1 MSQSLHY
8 ERFYPLFLATA
19 TAFGAW
25 LLGFSL
31 PESATKEL
39 LSATI
44 SFGAILAGFLG
55 TAKSILMALP
65 QMVSAK
71 LRTST
76 YMDDLAAY
84 LASALAGSL
93 LISAYSVIGFF
104 DLPSAIKTYYSP
116 LWVGLFVYASLAF
129 WRVSRIMLLLLRID
143 PDTL

>member
-1 MSQSLHY
+1 
-8 ERFYPLFLATA
+8 
-19 TAFGAW
+19 
-25 LLGFSL
+25 
-31 PESATKEL
+31 
-39 LSATI
+39 
-44 SFGAILAGFLG
+44 
-55 TAKSILMALP
+55 
-65 QMVSAK
+65 MVSAK

-76 YMDDLAAY
+76 YMDDSAAY

-104 DLPSAIKTYYSP
+104 DLPSAIRLTTP